1 VVNVR
6 TDLRRLNDLAKEHC
20 AERLLRKSLTGFQI
34 NHFSSMKK
42 REYNAIADKV
52 YHLHLQKHGMK
63 LLQAHQVIR
72 TQEAKMSQYAA

>member
-1 VVNVR
+1 
-6 TDLRRLNDLAKEHC
+6 
-20 AERLLRKSLTGFQI
+20 
-34 NHFSSMKK
+34 MKK